1 MDMFDRVMYTI
12 LGKLDKLFEVII
24 PSMYERLKNNRI
36 FSSKKR
42 KRK

>member
-1 MDMFDRVMYTI
+1 MIDRFMYALCGTIDKFFDT
-12 LGKLDKLFEVII
+12 FI
-24 PSMYERLKNNRI
+24 PNIYERLKNNRI

>member
-1 MDMFDRVMYTI
+1 MLDRFMYTI
-12 LGKLDKLFEVII
+12 FGAIDNFFDTFI
-24 PSMYERLKNNRI
+24 PNQYERLKNNRF

>member
-1 MDMFDRVMYTI
+1 MIDRFMYALFGALDNFFDT
-12 LGKLDKLFEVII
+12 FI
-24 PSMYERLKNNRI
+24 PNQYERLKNNRF

>member
-1 MDMFDRVMYTI
+1 MIDRFMYTLCGGI
-12 LGKLDKLFEVII
+12 DKFFDIFI
-24 PSMYERLKNNRI
+24 PNIYERLKNNRI

>member
-1 MDMFDRVMYTI
+1 MIDKFMYTI
-12 LGKLDKLFEVII
+12 LGALDKFFDIFI
-24 PSMYERLKNNRI
+24 PNIYARLKNNRI

>member
-1 MDMFDRVMYTI
+1 MFDRMMYA
-12 LGKLDKLFEVII
+12 LFGGLDNLFDKII
-24 PSMYERLKNNRI
+24 PNAYERLKNNRI